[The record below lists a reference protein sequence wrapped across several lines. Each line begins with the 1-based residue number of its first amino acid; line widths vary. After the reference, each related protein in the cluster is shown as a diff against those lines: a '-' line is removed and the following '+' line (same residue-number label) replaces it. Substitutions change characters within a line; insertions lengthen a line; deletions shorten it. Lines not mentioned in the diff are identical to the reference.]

1 MCNGGVHVMGRSG
14 KAPRGNGFVLGLKG
28 ERESM
33 PREVRKA
40 ALQAEGRHG
49 QSPLAERSWVR

>member
-1 MCNGGVHVMGRSG
+1 MGRSG

-49 QSPLAERSWVR
+49 QSPLAERSWVH